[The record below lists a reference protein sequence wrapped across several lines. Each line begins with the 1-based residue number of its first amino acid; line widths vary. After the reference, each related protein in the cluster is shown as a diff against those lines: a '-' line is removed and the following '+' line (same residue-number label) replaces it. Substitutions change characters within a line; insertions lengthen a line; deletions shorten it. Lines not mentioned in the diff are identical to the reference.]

1 MLPVSTAKP
10 EKFGVFDFPPQMNA
24 KLLHNRE
31 KIDCVMTDVVTHHLG
46 WTSGGR
52 TERVSCVANASCV
65 HVERDRLAVVGV
77 CHGLVVSPQ
86 VP

>member
-10 EKFGVFDFPPQMNA
+10 EKFGVLDFFSPMST

-31 KIDCVMTDVVTHHLG
+31 KTDCVMTDVVKHHLG
-46 WTSGGR
+46 RSLSGR
-52 TERVSCVANASCV
+52 MERVSCAANASCV
-65 HVERDRLAVVGV
+65 HVERDRLAIVGV